1 MLWGEVGDILC
12 FTAETC
18 SRKAAGVFGYE
29 KGGALL
35 RNHHVLD
42 ARKDG
47 NEAALIRQ
55 PKGQAFT
62 HRALANHPVGEQMAV
77 LCGGDLYGQQRIV
90 DQIVSLTMQCVRNQ
104 PVMFRKQEYREEKD
118 GLHFRS
124 SLLWVAGTS
133 HQHLGCRK
141 MVVGEP

>member
-12 FTAETC
+12 FTAKTC
-18 SRKAAGVFGYE
+18 SGKAAGVFGYE
-29 KGGALL
+29 KGGPLP

-47 NEAALIRQ
+47 NEAALIQQ
-55 PKGQAFT
+55 PKGQVFA
-62 HRALANHPVGEQMAV
+62 HRALADGEQIGWRTSWRTNAHS
-77 LCGGDLYGQQRIV
+77 LYGQQRIV

-104 PVMFRKQEYREEKD
+104 LVVFRKQEYREEKD

-124 SLLWVAGTS
+124 SLLWGAGTS
-133 HQHLGCRK
+133 HQHLRCRRRW
-141 MVVGEP
+141 